1 MSLKTFTV
9 YMQQPVEITPGV
21 WKRKPTGAVD
31 AFTENL
37 LVLEEQL
44 RRLAYSRTTVD
55 VNESFFDDSDMS
67 SEYRLVIIYDKNTG
81 TPLLSA
87 RYYYDQ
93 ETIFRYLK
101 GDQTAE
107 NALSDHYLELNIND
121 YGQGTLFLAD
131 RLSGNLDHPLFQ
143 QQRARIFLLFY
154 LEMYKHNKTANFIL
168 MARKEKTERLLTK
181 YLRLGLTVIGT
192 NSLRGKVHWNL
203 LGNMSAI
210 HRQRKLSIVTN
221 SYLLLRIFLH
231 KITRR

>member
-1 MSLKTFTV
+1 MH
-9 YMQQPVEITPGV
+9 QPVEITPDV
-21 WKRKPTGAVD
+21 WKRKPSGASD
-31 AFTENL
+31 SFTENL
-37 LVLEEQL
+37 ISLEGQL
-44 RRLAYSRTTVD
+44 RRLAYRNTTVD
-55 VNESFFDDSDMS
+55 VNESFFDDSDMQM
-67 SEYRLVIIYDKNTG
+67 EYRLVIIYDKKTG

-101 GDQTAE
+101 GDQVAE
-107 NALSDHYLELNIND
+107 DALSDQYLELDINN
-121 YGQGTLFLAD
+121 YRNGTLFLAD

-154 LEMYKHNKTANFIL
+154 LEMYKHNKTADFIL

-192 NSLRGKVHWNL
+192 NSLRGKDHWIL

-210 HRQRKLSIVTN
+210 YQQRKRSIFTN

>member
-1 MSLKTFTV
+1 MH
-9 YMQQPVEITPGV
+9 QPVEITPGV
-21 WKRKPTGAVD
+21 WKRKPSGASD
-31 AFTENL
+31 SFTENL
-37 LVLEEQL
+37 ISLEGQL
-44 RRLAYSRTTVD
+44 RRLAYRNTTVD
-55 VNESFFDDSDMS
+55 VNESFFDDSDMQM
-67 SEYRLVIIYDKNTG
+67 EYRLVIIYDKKTG

-101 GDQTAE
+101 GDQVAE
-107 NALSDHYLELNIND
+107 NALSDQYLELNIND

-154 LEMYKHNKTANFIL
+154 LEMYKHNKAANFIL

-192 NSLRGKVHWNL
+192 NSLRGKDHWIL
-203 LGNMSAI
+203 LGNMTTI
-210 HRQRKLSIVTN
+210 YQQRKQSITTN
-221 SYLLLRIFLH
+221 CYLLLRVFLH

>member
-1 MSLKTFTV
+1 
-9 YMQQPVEITPGV
+9 MQQPVEITPGV
-21 WKRKPTGAVD
+21 WKRKPTETID

-67 SEYRLVIIYDKNTG
+67 SEYRLVIIYDKKTN
-81 TPLLSA
+81 TPLLSV

-101 GDQTAE
+101 GDQASMATASE
-107 NALSDHYLELNIND
+107 HYLELNVND

-143 QQRARIFLLFY
+143 QHRAQIFLLFY
-154 LEMYKHNKTANFIL
+154 LEMFKHNKTAYFIL

-192 NSLRGKVHWNL
+192 NSLRGKDHWIL
-203 LGNMSAI
+203 LGNMTTI
-210 HRQRKLSIVTN
+210 YRQRKQSISTN
-221 SYLLLRIFLH
+221 CYLLLRIFLH